1 MPATSLMHTP
11 PHPLRISFCART
23 DPQPWFDAL
32 RQEFPKAQLQA
43 WSSGAP
49 PADYAIVWAP
59 PQQFFDE
66 QTQLKALF
74 NMGAGVDA
82 LLKRDI
88 APQLPIVRLNDA
100 GMAVQM
106 AEYVCHALIRHT
118 RQFDVFEAQARTCLW
133 HEPVALERA
142 RYPVGIL
149 GLGVLGERV
158 ARAVAALDFPVL
170 AWSRSAKQV
179 DGVRS
184 FCGADQLPAF
194 LAQTRVLVNLLP
206 LTPETENLLNRST
219 LGQLQSGAYLI
230 NVARGRHVV
239 EDDVL
244 ALLDSGHLAGAA
256 LDVFRTEPLPPEH
269 PFWRHPRV
277 TVTPH
282 IAARTLLPDTVAQI
296 AGKIR
301 ALEAGL
307 PIDGLVDR
315 SRGY

>member
-1 MPATSLMHTP
+1 MQAAPM
-11 PHPLRISFCART
+11 RIIFCAAT
-23 DPQPWFDAL
+23 DPQPWLEAL
-32 RQEFPKAQLQA
+32 RQEFPQAQLAA
-43 WSSGAP
+43 WHSGAP
-49 PADYAIVWAP
+49 PADYAVVWAP

-66 QTQLKALF
+66 QTQLKAVF

-88 APQLPIVRLNDA
+88 APQLPLVRLSDA
-100 GMAVQM
+100 GMGVQM

-118 RQFDVFEAQARTCLW
+118 RQFDVFEAQARTGQW
-133 HEPVALERA
+133 HEPVPLERTH
-142 RYPVGIL
+142 YPVGIL

-170 AWSRSAKQV
+170 GWSRSPKQV
-179 DGVRS
+179 AGVRS
-184 FCGADQLPAF
+184 LYGMDQLPAF

-206 LTPETENLLNRST
+206 LTPETENILNRST
-219 LGQLQSGAYLI
+219 LSQLQAGAYLI

-239 EDDVL
+239 EEDVL
-244 ALLDSGHLAGAA
+244 ALLDSGQLAGAT
-256 LDVFRTEPLPPEH
+256 LDVFRTEPLPPAH

-282 IAARTLLPDTVAQI
+282 IAGRTMLPETIAQI
-296 AGKIR
+296 AGKVR

-307 PIDGLVDR
+307 PIEGLVDR

>member
-1 MPATSLMHTP
+1 
-11 PHPLRISFCART
+11 LRISFCART

-118 RQFDVFEAQARTCLW
+118 RQFDVFEAQARTGLW

-158 ARAVAALDFPVL
+158 AQAVVALDFPVL
-170 AWSRSAKQV
+170 AWSRSTKQV
-179 DGVRS
+179 AGVRS
-184 FCGADQLPAF
+184 FCGTDQLPAF

>member
-1 MPATSLMHTP
+1 MQAAPM
-11 PHPLRISFCART
+11 RIIFCAAT
-23 DPQPWFDAL
+23 DPQPWLEAL
-32 RQEFPKAQLQA
+32 RQEFPQAQLAA
-43 WSSGAP
+43 WHSGAP
-49 PADYAIVWAP
+49 PADYAVVWAP

-66 QTQLKALF
+66 QTQLKAVF

-88 APQLPIVRLNDA
+88 APQLPLVRLSDA
-100 GMAVQM
+100 GMGVQM

-118 RQFDVFEAQARTCLW
+118 RQFDVFEAQARTGQW
-133 HEPVALERA
+133 HEPVPLERTH
-142 RYPVGIL
+142 YPVGIL

-170 AWSRSAKQV
+170 GWSRSPKQV
-179 DGVRS
+179 AGVRS
-184 FCGADQLPAF
+184 LYGMDQLPAF

-206 LTPETENLLNRST
+206 LTPETENILNRST
-219 LGQLQSGAYLI
+219 LSQLQAGAYLI

-239 EDDVL
+239 EEDVL
-244 ALLDSGHLAGAA
+244 ALLDSGQLAGAT
-256 LDVFRTEPLPPEH
+256 LDVFRTEPLPPAH

-282 IAARTLLPDTVAQI
+282 IAGRTMLPETIAQI
-296 AGKIR
+296 AGKVR
-301 ALEAGL
+301 AMEAGL
-307 PIDGLVDR
+307 PIKGLVDR

>member
-1 MPATSLMHTP
+1 MQAAPM
-11 PHPLRISFCART
+11 RIIFCAAT
-23 DPQPWFDAL
+23 DPQPWLEAL
-32 RQEFPKAQLQA
+32 RQEFPQAQLAA
-43 WSSGAP
+43 WHSGAP
-49 PADYAIVWAP
+49 PADYAVVWAP

-66 QTQLKALF
+66 QTQLKAVF

-88 APQLPIVRLNDA
+88 NPGLPLVRLNDA
-100 GMAVQM
+100 GMGVQM

-118 RQFDVFEAQARTCLW
+118 RQFDVFETQARTGQW
-133 HEPVALERA
+133 HEPVPLERA
-142 RYPVGIL
+142 GYPVGIL

-170 AWSRSAKQV
+170 GWSRSPKQV
-179 DGVRS
+179 AGVRS
-184 FCGADQLPAF
+184 LWGMNQLPAF

-206 LTPETENLLNRST
+206 LTPETENILNRST
-219 LGQLQSGAYLI
+219 LSQLQAGAYLI

-239 EDDVL
+239 EEDVL
-244 ALLDSGHLAGAA
+244 ALLDSGQLAGAT
-256 LDVFRTEPLPPEH
+256 LDVFRTEPLPPAH

-282 IAARTLLPDTVAQI
+282 IAGRTILPETVAQI
-296 AGKIR
+296 AGKVR

>member
-1 MPATSLMHTP
+1 MQLTQG
-11 PHPLRISFCART
+11 PLRISFCART
-23 DPQPWFDAL
+23 DPLPWFEAL
-32 RQEFPKAQLQA
+32 RKELPQAQLEA
-43 WSSGAP
+43 WSRGAQ

-66 QTQLKALF
+66 QTQLKAVF

-82 LLKRDI
+82 LLKRKI
-88 APQLPIVRLNDA
+88 AAQLPIVRLNDA
-100 GMAVQM
+100 GMGVQM

-118 RQFDVFEAQARTCLW
+118 RQFDVFEAQALAGQW
-133 HEPVALERA
+133 HEPVPLERGH
-142 RYPVGIL
+142 YPVGIL
-149 GLGVLGERV
+149 GMGVLGERV

-179 DGVRS
+179 PGVTS
-184 FCGADQLPAF
+184 LFGATQLPAF

-219 LGQLQSGAYLI
+219 LTQLLPGAYLI

-239 EDDVL
+239 EEDVL
-244 ALLDSGHLAGAA
+244 ALLDSGHLAGAT

-269 PFWRHPRV
+269 AFWRHPRV

-282 IAARTLLPDTVAQI
+282 IAGRTLVPETVAQI

-307 PIDGLVDR
+307 PIEGMVDR